1 MKKNICLLIALFY
14 LLLPPLCAQASSG
27 ALQVYAD
34 SHRYEKM
41 ADYNDAVKAIIPL
54 YKKMPGDYFLNLR
67 LGWLYYLRGK
77 YGDSIVYYRRAVEI
91 NPQSIEAL
99 LGQSLPLMAQRNWGE
114 VGRLMNHVIKK
125 DYYNF
130 YANLRLAIALRL
142 QNKAFLAEKVE
153 RRMLQLYP
161 TSLDFMS
168 ELGRALKWQGKN
180 KEARQVFRNVLRLDP
195 QNVTARDILKMK

>member
-1 MKKNICLLIALFY
+1 MKKNIYLFTAFFY
-14 LLLPPLCAQASSG
+14 LLLPPLCALASDG

-34 SHRYEKM
+34 SYRYEKM

-54 YKKMPGDYFLNLR
+54 YKKEPGNYFLNLR
-67 LGWLYYLRGK
+67 LGWLYYLKGK
-77 YGDSIVYYRRAVEI
+77 YGDSIACYRRAVEI

-99 LGQSLPLMAQRNWGE
+99 LGQSLPLMAQHNWGE
-114 VGRLMNHVIKK
+114 AGRLMNHVIKK

-142 QNKAFLAEKVE
+142 QNKAFLAEKID

-161 TSLDFMS
+161 ASLDFMS

-180 KEARQVFRNVLRLDP
+180 KEARQVFINILRLDP
-195 QNVTARDILKMK
+195 QNVMARDTLKIK

>member
-1 MKKNICLLIALFY
+1 
-14 LLLPPLCAQASSG
+14 
-27 ALQVYAD
+27 
-34 SHRYEKM
+34 M
-41 ADYNDAVKAIIPL
+41 ADYNDAIKAIIPI
-54 YKKMPGDYFLNLR
+54 YKKRPGDYFLNLR
-67 LGWLYYLRGK
+67 LGWLYYLNGK
-77 YGDSIVYYRRAVEI
+77 YGDSIACYRRAVEI
-91 NPQSIEAL
+91 NPQSVEAL

-142 QNKAFLAEKVE
+142 QNKAVLAEKVD

-168 ELGRALKWQGKN
+168 ELGRALKWRGQN
-180 KEARQVFRNVLRLDP
+180 KEARQVFRKILRLDP